1 MQFNAND
8 EDMKLMFKV
17 ENESRRRYS
26 EKIRNKE
33 EKSEGYYEKWSIG
46 VLSPIF
52 IFQEAS

>member
-33 EKSEGYYEKWSIG
+33 EKSEGYYEK
-46 VLSPIF
+46 
-52 IFQEAS
+52 